1 MITQKMDMKRLL
13 ESDQS
18 WKRLKAGYLKHVGGG
33 KRRDTTAIAL
43 ENARK
48 HMLLQENAP
57 VGYTAS
63 TNIGKIAKVMLPLIR
78 RVMPTVMAYDLV
90 GVQPMEGPVGLI
102 RTMRFNFADNSPADG
117 KGVVAGQE
125 ALTPYLAGAWYSG
138 NESITDPAGA
148 VTAKMEAV
156 PGNRMQVE
164 YLTQRIE
171 AKTRRLS
178 ARYTLEAMQ
187 DTESQYGTNLESDI
201 TTGLATQ
208 IVQDIDQEI
217 IKRLYS
223 LAGVVRDTY
232 DQNRTSGVATSVVDE
247 HAALATLMNR
257 YGNDIARRIR
267 MGAAN
272 FAICSYDVVTALQ
285 DAKASAFVRTTS
297 GDLEA
302 PTNNKAVGVLNGSM
316 RVFANTYAEDNTIL
330 VGFKGSDEA
339 TCAGIY
345 CPYIPVVATPTMMD
359 PNDFTYV
366 IGMQTRYGWAD
377 FKDVSSSLG
386 NSADFLAKIAVANLR
401 FS

>member
-1 MITQKMDMKRLL
+1 MLEQKLNMKRLL
-13 ESDQS
+13 ESDEG
-18 WKRLKAGYLKHVGGG
+18 WKRIKDGMLKGVTGG
-33 KRRDTTAIAL
+33 KRRETTAIAL

-63 TNIGKIAKVMLPLIR
+63 TNVGKIAKVMLPLIR

-90 GVQPMEGPVGLI
+90 GVQPMDGPVGLI
-102 RTMRFNFADNSPADG
+102 RTMRFVMADTSPADG
-117 KGVVAGQE
+117 SGYVAGQE
-125 ALTPYLAGAWYSG
+125 ALAPYTFGCWYSG
-138 NESITDPAGA
+138 NESVTDPAGA
-148 VTAKMEAV
+148 STAKLEGVA
-156 PGNRMQVE
+156 GNRMQVE
-164 YLTQRIE
+164 YLTQRVE

-187 DTESQYGTNLESDI
+187 DSESQYGTNLESDI

-223 LAGVVRDTY
+223 LAGIVRDTF
-232 DQNRTSGVATSVVDE
+232 DQNRVSGVATSVVDE
-247 HAALATLMNR
+247 HAALATLINR
-257 YGNDIARRIR
+257 YANDIGRRIR
-267 MGAAN
+267 EGAAN
-272 FAICSYDVVTALQ
+272 FAVCSHEVVSALQ
-285 DAKASAFVRTTS
+285 DAKASAFARTTS

-302 PTNNKAVGVLNGSM
+302 PTNNKAVGVLNGTL
-316 RVFANTYAEDNTIL
+316 RVFVNTLTDDNTIL
-330 VGFKGSDEA
+330 IGYKGSDE
-339 TCAGIY
+339 TKCAAIY

-366 IGMQTRYGWAD
+366 MGMQTRYGWAD
-377 FKDVSSSLG
+377 FQNLSTSLG
-386 NSADFLAKIAVANLR
+386 NSGDFLAKIAVANLR